1 MYPSYPS
8 GAQLPDAPPAA
19 APDSVMNA
27 VRLMYAGAA
36 ASLIGIVVD
45 VATASSSIDGFRRK
59 SPSSFTGAHAE
70 SLRHALIG
78 GWIVDGAIAI
88 ILWLVL
94 SWACR
99 KGKNWGRITGTVFF
113 AIATI
118 DILAYIVTP
127 FATVAKIIG
136 LLVWLCGLGATILLW
151 RRSSSPYF
159 RRTPA

>member
-8 GAQLPDAPPAA
+8 SAQLPDAPQTA

-45 VATASSSIDGFRRK
+45 VATANSSIDGFRRK

-88 ILWLVL
+88 ILWLLL

-99 KGKNWGRITGTVFF
+99 TGKNWGRITGTVFF

-118 DILAYIVTP
+118 DVLAYIVTP

-136 LLVWLCGLGATILLW
+136 LVVWLCGLGATILLW
-151 RRSSSPYF
+151 RPSSSPWF

>member
-1 MYPSYPS
+1 MYQPYPTS
-8 GAQLPDAPPAA
+8 AQLPDASRPPV
-19 APDSVMNA
+19 PDSVMNA

-45 VATASSSIDGFRRK
+45 VATANSSIDGFRRK
-59 SPSSFTGAHAE
+59 SPSSFSGTHAE

-88 ILWLVL
+88 ILWLLL

-99 KGKNWGRITGTVFF
+99 NGKNWGRITGTVFF

-127 FATVAKIIG
+127 FATVAKVIG